1 MPLIAE
7 LLREAVAGQ
16 PAEARFDA
24 ETLLGHVLGRDRAWL
39 FAHASDPVEPA
50 AAERFAGLWG
60 RRGVSRF

>member
-24 ETLLGHVLGRDRAWL
+24 ETLLGHALGRDRAWL
-39 FAHASDPVEPA
+39 FAH
-50 AAERFAGLWG
+50 
-60 RRGVSRF
+60 